1 MSTKTIKFSVP
12 DMHCESCPKLINITL
27 EEIPGV
33 VSSNASLKD
42 KTVIVAHTEK
52 VSPELLIS
60 AIEET
65 GYNATI
71 TK

>member
-12 DMHCESCPKLINITL
+12 DMHCESCPKLINLTL

-33 VSSNASLKD
+33 VNSNASLKD
-42 KTVIVAHTEK
+42 KTVIVSYTEK

>member
-1 MSTKTIKFSVP
+1 
-12 DMHCESCPKLINITL
+12 MHCESCPKLINMTL

-33 VSSNASLKD
+33 VSSKASLKD
-42 KTVIVAHTEK
+42 KTVLVSHTEK

-65 GYNATI
+65 GYNATV